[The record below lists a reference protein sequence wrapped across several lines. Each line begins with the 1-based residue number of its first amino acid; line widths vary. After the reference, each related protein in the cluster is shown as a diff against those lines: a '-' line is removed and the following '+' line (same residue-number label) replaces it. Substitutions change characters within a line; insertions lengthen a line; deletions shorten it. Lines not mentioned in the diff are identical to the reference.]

1 MTEGLFSSPPNKNAQ
16 AYYPIAKIKL
26 GSIDPRLSKALADTD
41 YPAMLT
47 TEKRIR
53 TLLNNCKQEETT
65 HPRHSEIMKQRN
77 PYIFVVALHVTQH

>member
-1 MTEGLFSSPPNKNAQ
+1 MPWLITLFLRLNWV
-16 AYYPIAKIKL
+16 L
-26 GSIDPRLSKALADTD
+26 SILSKALADTD

-65 HPRHSEIMKQRN
+65 HPRHSEIVKQRN